1 MDLILAGKANKVIA
15 DDLNIAMRTVEVH
28 RAHVLEKMGVRTALE
43 LSQLLAGQT
52 RE

>member
-15 DDLNIAMRTVEVH
+15 DDLKIAMRTVEVH
-28 RAHVLEKMGVRTALE
+28 RAHVLEKMGVRSAVE
-43 LSQLLAGQT
+43 LAQLLAGQI